1 MQVIRLNDAKPYEAN
16 NHSAMCGLRLQGWD
30 ASPTATFWTGLS
42 YFLPHGGAGFEAS
55 AVERVYVIIEGEL
68 TVITDN
74 EEVVLRKL
82 DSCFIPANEKRA
94 LENRTNEVVV
104 MLVVGQYPVGTTR

>member
-1 MQVIRLNDAKPYEAN
+1 MQVTRLSEAKPYEAN
-16 NHSAMCGLRLQGWD
+16 NHSGMRGLRLQGWD
-30 ASPTATFWTGLS
+30 ASATSAFWTGLS
-42 YFLPHGGAGFEAS
+42 YFFPQGGAGFEAS

-68 TVITDN
+68 TVITEK
-74 EEVVLRKL
+74 EEFVLRKM

-94 LENRTNEVVV
+94 LENRTNEVVT